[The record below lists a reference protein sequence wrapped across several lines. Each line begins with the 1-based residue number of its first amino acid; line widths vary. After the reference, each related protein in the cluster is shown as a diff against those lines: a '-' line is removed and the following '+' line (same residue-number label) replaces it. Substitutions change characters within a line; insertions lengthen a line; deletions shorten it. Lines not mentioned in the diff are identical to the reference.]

1 MTLDGK
7 KKVILRLAGNFPL
20 LIDNIRCGYA
30 RCQGAARTF
39 SEHQKNR
46 QTIDKSMRKSI
57 FCARPWKILGKYM
70 DFE

>member
-1 MTLDGK
+1 MLILWK
-7 KKVILRLAGNFPL
+7 KLVILRLAGNFPL

-30 RCQGAARTF
+30 RCQGAAHTF

-46 QTIDKSMRKSI
+46 KKVDKSMRNLI
-57 FCARPWKILGKYM
+57 FCGRSWEILGKYM